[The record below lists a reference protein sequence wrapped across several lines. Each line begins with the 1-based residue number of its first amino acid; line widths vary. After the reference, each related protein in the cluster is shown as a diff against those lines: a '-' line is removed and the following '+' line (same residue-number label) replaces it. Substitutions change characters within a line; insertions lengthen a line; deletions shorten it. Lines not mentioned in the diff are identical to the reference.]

1 MTNDREAVA
10 LLPCPFC
17 GGVAVVTGSIADA
30 PKNHVVCTVCPV
42 GTRQFMGMEAAQIW
56 NTRTPPASEP
66 SEAMIEAG
74 VEEYFRECIVG
85 NNAPG
90 RMAAAYRAMERER
103 VAALKAAE
111 QGQ

>member
-1 MTNDREAVA
+1 MTNDREAD

-17 GGVAVVTGSIADA
+17 GGRAVVTGSIADA

-66 SEAMIEAG
+66 SEAVEARMLL
-74 VEEYFRECIVG
+74 ELDDKQDATG
-85 NNAPG
+85 NHLTSEQRLDAF
-90 RMAAAYRAMERER
+90 ERLW
-103 VAALKAAE
+103 AALKATGLE
-111 QGQ
+111 